1 MLTGRAHTAP
11 RRLARGT
18 CAVVVLAVA
27 VLASAAALDVR
38 TPEASAQAAG
48 TASCSAGLDA
58 ITRIADGR
66 MACVSPSTK
75 AVLVERGWGVE
86 QPAQDAADF
95 AAADDAAS
103 TAAADDAAST
113 AAADDAAAAASTA
126 AADDATDF
134 AAADDAAS
142 TAAASMPPPIG
153 AAEPTTG
160 DEMPAAAAGQ
170 AAQGTNMAT
179 TEMAVGDVSLRIAPV
194 ELTAGEAARLAGA
207 PVRVAYDPF
216 RLPVEF
222 YDEETST
229 IGGISSLYAEAIG
242 DALGGA
248 EMVPIDRQAVELAGG
263 AAEAVR
269 AGDADVVL
277 SIDPTDEL
285 REYMSFTSPHTSLPV
300 VMVTAGPGP
309 PIDAE
314 SLQGMKVGA
323 ASGYGGARWLD
334 GQMPGQYTVY
344 PTAAQAVGAL
354 GSGEIDV
361 FVGLWTAA
369 SYLAMASEP
378 PFEAYLAGET
388 GQFEML
394 SIGYASS
401 DAELGSALEKAL
413 AAVPD
418 SMRSTAVA
426 AATSPLGFL
435 DDPSMA
441 IELTGD
447 DPMLSDLIGMA
458 DEIDAINNFDEAAF
472 IEKMLALPEGAA
484 FAAKHPKY
492 EPIFYD
498 FGMEIMLEL
507 NAADGAAMLRIDY
520 DKDTESATFMYTCTL
535 PDGNMQSYDGEN
547 LATDMAGLCS

>member
-1 MLTGRAHTAP
+1 MLNTSGGCPGLLTGRAHTAP
-11 RRLARGT
+11 SRLARGT
-18 CAVVVLAVA
+18 CAVVVLAAA

-66 MACVSPSTK
+66 TACVSPSTR

-95 AAADDAAS
+95 AAADDAA
-103 TAAADDAAST
+103 DF
-113 AAADDAAAAASTA
+113 AAADDAAAASASTA
-126 AADDATDF
+126 TADD
-134 AAADDAAS
+134 
-142 TAAASMPPPIG
+142 AAASMPPPIG

-160 DEMPAAAAGQ
+160 DEMQAAAAGQ

-222 YDEETST
+222 YDEETGT
-229 IGGISSLYAEAIG
+229 IGGISSLYADAIG

-248 EMVPIDRQAVELAGG
+248 GLVPVDRQAVELAGG

-285 REYMSFTSPHTSLPV
+285 REYMSFTAPHTSLPV
-300 VMVTAGPGP
+300 VMVTAGPGS
-309 PIDAE
+309 PIDAD

-413 AAVPD
+413 DAVPEDMRSAAVL
-418 SMRSTAVA
+418 
-426 AATSPLGFL
+426 AATAPIGFL
-435 DDPSMA
+435 DDPSAA
-441 IELTGD
+441 IELAGD
-447 DPMLSDLIGMA
+447 DPVLSGIMGMA
-458 DEIDAINNFDEAAF
+458 EEIEAINNFDEASF
-472 IEKMLALPEGAA
+472 IEKMLGLPEGAA

-492 EPIFYD
+492 EPVFYD
-498 FGMEIMLEL
+498 FVMEIMLEL
-507 NAADGAAMLRIDY
+507 NATDGAALLRIDY

-535 PDGNMQSYDGEN
+535 PDGNTQFYDGEN